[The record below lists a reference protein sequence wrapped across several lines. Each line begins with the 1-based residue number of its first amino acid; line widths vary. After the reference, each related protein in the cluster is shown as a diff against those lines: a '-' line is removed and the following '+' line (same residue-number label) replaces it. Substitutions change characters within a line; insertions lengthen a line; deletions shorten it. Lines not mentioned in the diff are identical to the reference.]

1 MYAAVEL
8 ARHVRLPRPGVLYLL
23 LAASLALAYLV
34 QPDRLLALEP
44 VARFAAAGLVSFTP
58 VLLANLIFAQRF
70 KDVGTSTVA
79 FAANLLGAMVGGVL
93 EYGAI
98 IVGYRDLLIVVA
110 VLYGLAFV
118 TGRRHLHRPQA
129 RSQPAPRSR
138 RRPSRSP
145 PPSPGSTETRLHET
159 RPGS

>member
-1 MYAAVEL
+1 VYAAVEL

-23 LAASLALAYLV
+23 LAASLTLAFFV

-79 FAANLLGAMVGGVL
+79 FAANLLGAMIGGVL

-98 IVGYRDLLIVVA
+98 MIGYRDLLIVVA

-118 TGRRHLHRPQA
+118 TGRQHLHRPQDAEPA
-129 RSQPAPRSR
+129 RASEPAAAVP
-138 RRPSRSP
+138 
-145 PPSPGSTETRLHET
+145 
-159 RPGS
+159 

>member
-1 MYAAVEL
+1 
-8 ARHVRLPRPGVLYLL
+8 VRLPRPGILYLL
-23 LAASLALAYLV
+23 LAASLTLAFFV

-79 FAANLLGAMVGGVL
+79 FAANLLGAMIGGVL

-98 IVGYRDLLIVVA
+98 MIGYRDLLIVVA

-118 TGRRHLHRPQA
+118 TGRRHLRRSEDAEPA
-129 RSQPAPRSR
+129 RASEPAAALP
-138 RRPSRSP
+138 
-145 PPSPGSTETRLHET
+145 
-159 RPGS
+159 